1 MSRGPYRTK
10 PLPGSFA
17 ELILRYRQSPRVLAW
32 GPATLRKND
41 RILAQFM
48 DANARFMVADFRRG
62 DFIALRDSMGKTPS
76 EANNWAKV
84 IRGMLDYAVDLEVI
98 PFNPAARVKRL
109 KVPNPDGYRTWRDDE
124 IEAFQAHWP
133 RGSLPRLTLTLAL
146 CSGAARGDLVR
157 LGWPNVSGA
166 RLRYRRQKTGA
177 SVDIPI
183 LPALEDE
190 LTQVS
195 GSQMTF
201 LETRT
206 GTVRSGWALGNLMAR
221 WVAEAGLGGKDA
233 SGHLLSLHGIRK
245 AAARQDAE
253 RGGSPYDLMAKYGW
267 TDIKQA
273 EVYCR
278 QFNRARGADRLAE
291 LQAAAEKQKQPQ
303 KVTRLRRPKG

>member
-1 MSRGPYRTK
+1 MTRGAYKSK
-10 PLPGSFA
+10 PIPGSFA

-48 DANARFMVADFRRG
+48 DANARFMVTDFRRG

-84 IRGMLDYAVDLEVI
+84 VRGMLDYAVDLEMI

-124 IEAFQAHWP
+124 ISAYEAHWP
-133 RGSLPRLTLTLAL
+133 RGSLPRLVLTLAI
-146 CSGAARGDLVR
+146 CTGAARGDLVR
-157 LGWPNVSGA
+157 LGWANVHGDRIS
-166 RLRYRRQKTGA
+166 YRRQKTA
-177 SVDIPI
+177 ATVDIPI
-183 LPALEDE
+183 LPPLSEA
-190 LTQVS
+190 LTQVAR
-195 GSQMTF
+195 SQMTF
-201 LETRT
+201 LETRA

-221 WVAEAGLGGKDA
+221 WVADAGLGGKDA

-291 LQAAAEKQKQPQ
+291 LQLAAEKKEAPQ
-303 KVTRLRRPKG
+303 NVTRLKKR